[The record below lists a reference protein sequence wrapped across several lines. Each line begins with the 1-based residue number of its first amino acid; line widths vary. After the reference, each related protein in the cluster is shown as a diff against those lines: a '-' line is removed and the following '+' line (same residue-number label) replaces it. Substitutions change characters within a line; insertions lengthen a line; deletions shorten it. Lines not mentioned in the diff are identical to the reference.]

1 MKKRLKN
8 LIKQAFETPAPENR
22 DEFISLL
29 SERNKNTGNACRTVS
44 EPKENNIEIKGK
56 VIRKKKTYWK
66 EIIAAAAAV
75 TVFSAVGIAG
85 IINKNNIGTGTES
98 ISVTKSSE
106 SVKDDNSEI
115 QNPESSESYKAE
127 KVEVSDTSLI
137 GSYGGKSYF
146 ISGYTEEAGADLCS
160 LTGDSEKRKILNEEG
175 QEFKMILDIT
185 QYGDK
190 ILLYGTTNTY
200 EEHFEVCVYDST
212 LTDVLFYTY
221 TALESEDLSDYCI
234 NDEILYL
241 AYPGRIRTFNINTSE
256 CIEIGFDEFGYDP
269 EQILNSGI
277 GILDSGNAVVAVNQI
292 SENYDENVDL
302 ILLDQNLNYKKTE
315 TDRISA
321 TLCGFSVKNN
331 RITLFYDTY
340 ADSDSYSPGLI
351 ARSYCCDSEENI
363 SYDTEN
369 RIFLEDECDG
379 IPFLIRC
386 TDENEKYDV
395 LYGNYQNVY
404 GYNSETDAM
413 EKLSSLRDLGL
424 EYESVVYINSE
435 FFCVVGNNNY
445 IKQICTDPYG
455 NNVVSEAVITGS
467 QAIYGYR
474 TCLNNGHLY
483 ISVVNDFTLDS
494 EGRIKYGIFDTDLST
509 GITTQ
514 TEFSACSSLW
524 CNKFYAD
531 ENYIVFVS
539 MASEKESRDAFI
551 YIYDWN
557 GNMLKKTE
565 YDKNFRITDIFMTA
579 ENEIRVTAKNTAS
592 ENSPGYIVYNLN
604 PETCTVELM
613 ENEKNQ
619 YINCGWH
626 MTGTNGYSL
635 YYINDEGIFGVKNTE
650 SGTESE
656 KIFDYTKLIDRD
668 DLNNDDIIT
677 FNDISKFSYSE
688 DEDILYISYNGQI
701 FRLFNEEAG

>member
-1 MKKRLKN
+1 
-8 LIKQAFETPAPENR
+8 
-22 DEFISLL
+22 
-29 SERNKNTGNACRTVS
+29 
-44 EPKENNIEIKGK
+44 
-56 VIRKKKTYWK
+56 
-66 EIIAAAAAV
+66 
-75 TVFSAVGIAG
+75 
-85 IINKNNIGTGTES
+85 
-98 ISVTKSSE
+98 
-106 SVKDDNSEI
+106 
-115 QNPESSESYKAE
+115 
-127 KVEVSDTSLI
+127 
-137 GSYGGKSYF
+137 
-146 ISGYTEEAGADLCS
+146 
-160 LTGDSEKRKILNEEG
+160 
-175 QEFKMILDIT
+175 MILDIT

-467 QAIYGYR
+467 QARYGYI

-565 YDKNFRITDIFMTA
+565 YDKNFGITDIFMTA

-604 PETCTVELM
+604 PETGTVELM

>member
-1 MKKRLKN
+1 
-8 LIKQAFETPAPENR
+8 
-22 DEFISLL
+22 
-29 SERNKNTGNACRTVS
+29 
-44 EPKENNIEIKGK
+44 
-56 VIRKKKTYWK
+56 
-66 EIIAAAAAV
+66 
-75 TVFSAVGIAG
+75 
-85 IINKNNIGTGTES
+85 
-98 ISVTKSSE
+98 
-106 SVKDDNSEI
+106 
-115 QNPESSESYKAE
+115 
-127 KVEVSDTSLI
+127 
-137 GSYGGKSYF
+137 
-146 ISGYTEEAGADLCS
+146 
-160 LTGDSEKRKILNEEG
+160 
-175 QEFKMILDIT
+175 
-185 QYGDK
+185 
-190 ILLYGTTNTY
+190 
-200 EEHFEVCVYDST
+200 
-212 LTDVLFYTY
+212 
-221 TALESEDLSDYCI
+221 
-234 NDEILYL
+234 
-241 AYPGRIRTFNINTSE
+241 
-256 CIEIGFDEFGYDP
+256 
-269 EQILNSGI
+269 
-277 GILDSGNAVVAVNQI
+277 
-292 SENYDENVDL
+292 
-302 ILLDQNLNYKKTE
+302 
-315 TDRISA
+315 
-321 TLCGFSVKNN
+321 
-331 RITLFYDTY
+331 
-340 ADSDSYSPGLI
+340 
-351 ARSYCCDSEENI
+351 
-363 SYDTEN
+363 
-369 RIFLEDECDG
+369 
-379 IPFLIRC
+379 
-386 TDENEKYDV
+386 
-395 LYGNYQNVY
+395 
-404 GYNSETDAM
+404 M

-424 EYESVVYINSE
+424 GYESVVYKYVYINSE

-467 QAIYGYR
+467 QARYGYI

-604 PETCTVELM
+604 PETGTVELM